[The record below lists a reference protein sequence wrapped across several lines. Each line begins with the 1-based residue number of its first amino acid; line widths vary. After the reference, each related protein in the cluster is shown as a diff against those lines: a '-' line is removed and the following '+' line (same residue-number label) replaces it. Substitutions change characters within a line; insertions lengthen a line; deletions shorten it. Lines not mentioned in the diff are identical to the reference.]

1 MKININAHGWNYYHN
16 CTYLDEIETR
26 IQCSCSG
33 GGDIAIKMITIEDL
47 TPRQVSGYHY
57 NFWSLH
63 KRELQKEK
71 KS

>member
-33 GGDIAIKMITIEDL
+33 GG
-47 TPRQVSGYHY
+47 GYRNKNDHY
-57 NFWSLH
+57 RRLNP
-63 KRELQKEK
+63 
-71 KS
+71 